1 MGRPFLTK
9 TADRGSASPFRRR
22 TQTRVFL
29 ICAATLA
36 FAAGSVPGAAA
47 TGAWTTS
54 GNQILTPAG
63 GQFIIT
69 GINWYGFETTSEV
82 AHGLYTKDYSFILN
96 EVKQYGYNTIR
107 IPFSNQMWDTDP
119 TPAPNSISACP
130 TCKGKHSRD
139 ILALIINDAGSIGL
153 HVILDNHRSEAGNSA
168 EANGLWYNTG
178 KNSNYTEQGW
188 LNDWVSIE
196 DWVHG
201 IKQTQ
206 GSTDTVSVSFNASD
220 GFPIV
225 LGFDLRNE
233 PHTVCTHTGCNY
245 LAGSTWGTGDG
256 IAPSTDPNPNPFAPG
271 CTSSST
277 CHDWRLAAE
286 RAGALILGEAAR
298 NAWGYPLLFVEG
310 ISQYPTAAGTPASG
324 PYDYYWDGGQLQGI
338 NGNANNP
345 GAPVVF
351 NAGGSASSLGP
362 AVSNQLVYSAHDY
375 GPTLYVQPWFNS
387 STCYPSGCSASSL
400 ADVWNSHWAFVD
412 TGNVNPVW
420 PGHALYPWG
429 NTGSSAYTEAPVW
442 IGEFGSGNSSSDL
455 YTTGAGSEGQWFT
468 DLVNFINSSYT
479 LTTANSSGIP
489 VKNLNWTY
497 WALNAEDS
505 FALLGS
511 SYTGLVN
518 PNKEYSLLCF
528 DQQSPFAVPPG
539 SGSGQCGSTGP
550 LPAAQ

>member
-1 MGRPFLTK
+1 MGKPFLTK
-9 TADRGSASPFRRR
+9 TADRRSASPFRRR

-119 TPAPNSISACP
+119 APAPNSISACP

-201 IKQTQ
+201 IKADP
-206 GSTDTVSVSFNASD
+206 GLD
-220 GFPIV
+220 GHRQRELQRLRRISHRPGV
-225 LGFDLRNE
+225 RSPQRAAHGLHSHGLQLPRRVNLG
-233 PHTVCTHTGCNY
+233 
-245 LAGSTWGTGDG
+245 
-256 IAPSTDPNPNPFAPG
+256 
-271 CTSSST
+271 
-277 CHDWRLAAE
+277 
-286 RAGALILGEAAR
+286 
-298 NAWGYPLLFVEG
+298 
-310 ISQYPTAAGTPASG
+310 
-324 PYDYYWDGGQLQGI
+324 
-338 NGNANNP
+338 NGRR
-345 GAPVVF
+345 
-351 NAGGSASSLGP
+351 
-362 AVSNQLVYSAHDY
+362 DR
-375 GPTLYVQPWFNS
+375 
-387 STCYPSGCSASSL
+387 
-400 ADVWNSHWAFVD
+400 
-412 TGNVNPVW
+412 
-420 PGHALYPWG
+420 
-429 NTGSSAYTEAPVW
+429 
-442 IGEFGSGNSSSDL
+442 
-455 YTTGAGSEGQWFT
+455 SEHR
-468 DLVNFINSSYT
+468 S
-479 LTTANSSGIP
+479 
-489 VKNLNWTY
+489 
-497 WALNAEDS
+497 
-505 FALLGS
+505 
-511 SYTGLVN
+511 
-518 PNKEYSLLCF
+518 
-528 DQQSPFAVPPG
+528 
-539 SGSGQCGSTGP
+539 
-550 LPAAQ
+550 